1 MIYQN
6 ITQEQLTAIVT
17 QAVRKELERRSRQV
31 PVGISVRHIHLSRSD
46 IDRLFGRNYQL
57 TPKKKLSQPGQYACE
72 ECLDVIGPKG
82 ELKKVRILGP
92 ERRASQIELAQT
104 DCRNIGISAPVRSSG
119 NTAGTPGVTLRGP
132 LGEVTIPEGVIIAD
146 RHLHMSESEAAA
158 FGLKDGDHVQIRI
171 DGLKPGIMGNV
182 LVRAGNGHSLD
193 LHIDTDDGN
202 AFLLRQGQL
211 VTVLG
216 KEQGEIR

>member
-1 MIYQN
+1 MVYHD
-6 ITQEQLTAIVT
+6 ITQEQLTAIVAE
-17 QAVRKELERRSRQV
+17 AVRAELQKRSRQV
-31 PVGISVRHIHLSRSD
+31 PVGISVRHIHLSRAD
-46 IDRLFGRNYQL
+46 VDRLFGRNYQL

-92 ERRASQIELAQT
+92 ERKATQIELAQT
-104 DCRNIGISAPVRSSG
+104 DCRNIGVTAPVRSSG
-119 NTAGTPGVTLRGP
+119 HTAGTPGITLRGP
-132 LGEVTIPEGVIIAD
+132 LGEITVPEGVIIAD
-146 RHLHMSESEAAA
+146 RHLHMSEGEAAA
-158 FGLKDGDHVQIRI
+158 FSLKDGDHVRI
-171 DGLKPGIMGNV
+171 QVDGVKPGVLGNV

-216 KEQGEIR
+216 KE

>member
-1 MIYQN
+1 MVYHD
-6 ITQEQLTAIVT
+6 ITQEQLTAIVAE
-17 QAVRKELERRSRQV
+17 AVRAELQKRSRQV
-31 PVGISVRHIHLSRSD
+31 PVGISVRHIHLSRAD
-46 IDRLFGRNYQL
+46 VDRLFGRNYQL

-92 ERRASQIELAQT
+92 ERKATQIELAQT
-104 DCRNIGISAPVRSSG
+104 DCRNIGITAPVRSSG
-119 NTAGTPGVTLRGP
+119 HTAGTPGITLRGP
-132 LGEVTIPEGVIIAD
+132 LGEITVPEGVIIAD
-146 RHLHMSESEAAA
+146 RHLHMSEGEAAA
-158 FGLKDGDHVQIRI
+158 FSLKDGDHVRI
-171 DGLKPGIMGNV
+171 QVDGVKPGVLGNV

-216 KEQGEIR
+216 KE

>member
-1 MIYQN
+1 MVYHD
-6 ITQEQLTAIVT
+6 ITREQLEQIVAE
-17 QAVRKELERRSRQV
+17 AVRRELCSRSSQV
-31 PVGISVRHIHLSRSD
+31 PVGISVRHIHLSRANVD
-46 IDRLFGRNYQL
+46 KLFGRNYQL
-57 TPKKKLSQPGQYACE
+57 TPKKQLSQPGQYACE
-72 ECLDVIGPKG
+72 ECLDVIGPRG

-92 ERRASQIELAQT
+92 ERKATQIELAQT

-132 LGEVTIPEGVIIAD
+132 LGEIRVPEGVIIAD
-146 RHLHMSESEAAA
+146 RHLHMSDTEAAA

-171 DGLKPGIMGNV
+171 DGIKPGILGNV
-182 LVRAGNGHSLD
+182 LVRAGKAHALD

-202 AFLLRQGQL
+202 AFLLQQGQM

-216 KEQGEIR
+216 KE